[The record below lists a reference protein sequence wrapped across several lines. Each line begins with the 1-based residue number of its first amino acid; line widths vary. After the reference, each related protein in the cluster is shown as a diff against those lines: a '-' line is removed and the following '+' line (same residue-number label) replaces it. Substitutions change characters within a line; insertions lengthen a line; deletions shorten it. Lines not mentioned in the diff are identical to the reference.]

1 MSFLLFLSVPSL
13 SSHHKSTSLY
23 QYSLII
29 LSQSAQEAKHFVFLR
44 KIFVLVT
51 KTRKILYVFSLFFH
65 VSFRARDVAE
75 RPVDVRFATTEA
87 ERRLQ
92 NIQWTFALQRPKRSG
107 DCRTSGGRSLCN
119 DRSGAETSNLRVP
132 AGLENTKKMVSNRI
146 PSFCVSFRARDGT
159 RTRGLDLGKVAL
171 HQLSHSRKERVMG
184 IEPTYPA
191 WKAGVLPLNYTRRL
205 FNCCCLVKT
214 CL

>member
-1 MSFLLFLSVPSL
+1 M
-13 SSHHKSTSLY
+13 
-23 QYSLII
+23 
-29 LSQSAQEAKHFVFLR
+29 
-44 KIFVLVT
+44 
-51 KTRKILYVFSLFFH
+51 KTRKILCVFSLFFR

-75 RPVDVRFATTEA
+75 RPVDVRFAMTGV
-87 ERRLQ
+87 ERRPRTFEPRRDWKYKN
-92 NIQWTFALQRPKRSG
+92 NILMYPLAYQSARRCGMSCGHSFR
-107 DCRTSGGRSLCN
+107 N

-132 AGLENTKKMVSNRI
+132 AGLENTKKMVSDWI
-146 PSFCVSFRARDGT
+146 PSFCVSLRARDGT

>member
-1 MSFLLFLSVPSL
+1 M
-13 SSHHKSTSLY
+13 
-23 QYSLII
+23 
-29 LSQSAQEAKHFVFLR
+29 
-44 KIFVLVT
+44 
-51 KTRKILYVFSLFFH
+51 
-65 VSFRARDVAE
+65 
-75 RPVDVRFATTEA
+75 
-87 ERRLQ
+87 
-92 NIQWTFALQRPKRSG
+92 QRPKRSG
-107 DCRTSGGRSLCN
+107 DCRTSGGRSLCNDRSGAETAERPVDVRFATTGVETETSNLRVRRDWKYKNNILMYPLAYQSARRCGMSCGHSFRN

>member
-1 MSFLLFLSVPSL
+1 MSSGHS
-13 SSHHKSTSLY
+13 
-23 QYSLII
+23 
-29 LSQSAQEAKHFVFLR
+29 
-44 KIFVLVT
+44 
-51 KTRKILYVFSLFFH
+51 FH
-65 VSFRARDVAE
+65 NDRSGTETAE
-75 RPVDVRFATTEA
+75 HPVDVRFATTEA

-92 NIQWTFALQRPKRSG
+92 NVRWTFALQRPKRSG

-132 AGLENTKKMVSNRI
+132 AGLENTKKMVSNWI
-146 PSFCVSFRARDGT
+146 PSFCVSLRARDGT

>member
-1 MSFLLFLSVPSL
+1 MSFLLFPSVPSL
-13 SSHHKSTSLY
+13 SSYHKSTSLY

-51 KTRKILYVFSLFFH
+51 KTRKILCVFSLFFH
-65 VSFRARDVAE
+65 VSFRARDVEE
-75 RPVDVRFATTEA
+75 RPVDVRFATTGA
-87 ERRLQ
+87 KRRLQ
-92 NIQWTFALQRPKRSG
+92 NIRWTFALQRPERSG

-119 DRSGAETSNLRVP
+119 DRSEAETSNLRVP

>member
-1 MSFLLFLSVPSL
+1 MSFLLFSSVPSL
-13 SSHHKSTSLY
+13 SSYHKSTSLY

-51 KTRKILYVFSLFFH
+51 KTRKILCVFSLFFR

-92 NIQWTFALQRPKRSG
+92 NILWTFALQRPERSG
-107 DCRTSGGRSLCN
+107 DLEPSSPGGARKHKKDGIRL
-119 DRSGAETSNLRVP
+119 DTIFFVFLLERET
-132 AGLENTKKMVSNRI
+132 GLEPAASTL
-146 PSFCVSFRARDGT
+146 AR
-159 RTRGLDLGKVAL
+159 
-171 HQLSHSRKERVMG
+171 SRS
-184 IEPTYPA
+184 T
-191 WKAGVLPLNYTRRL
+191 N
-205 FNCCCLVKT
+205 
-214 CL
+214 